1 MSATDERGTE
11 SGYPHTL
18 RPELHRALDAAGI
31 DYWVAQGI
39 TFWNRDDG
47 CECLAYGFQA
57 NGVPKLAIKV
67 VGFTDPEQAIAATL
81 GTKRDR
87 IEEWLLNA
95 CNQAAAD
102 YIAELERKLEAA
114 MLGSVDKGI
123 PQGADGNLDQSQV
136 DWLRMMPDGWDGTP
150 PTLGNGECEMV
161 TSGTPC
167 EGNTDKACTAC
178 GAYNIGEF
186 YDGQSH
192 RAVPKFCPNC
202 GRPVKGGL

>member
-1 MSATDERGTE
+1 MSATDERGME

-47 CECLAYGFQA
+47 CECLAYGFKA
-57 NGVPKLAIKV
+57 GGVPKLAIKV
-67 VGFTDPEQAIAATL
+67 VGFTDPEQAIAA
-81 GTKRDR
+81 
-87 IEEWLLNA
+87 
-95 CNQAAAD
+95 
-102 YIAELERKLEAA
+102 
-114 MLGSVDKGI
+114 M
-123 PQGADGNLDQSQV
+123 
-136 DWLRMMPDGWDGTP
+136 
-150 PTLGNGECEMV
+150 LGNGECEMV